1 MKTYVMCVLS
11 LAVSLSALAGEKTR
25 MAEVVGPVNVP
36 FRTIIQQESSRAAAS
51 SMSFKPSPNVVLEG
65 AEANFIFAVVGSAG
79 AFRTEAVIMNRLN
92 RSQLVDAYYLPL
104 GAANCNVG
112 ATRLRLDANT
122 WYFYSD
128 FVFDVFHQTG
138 FGSVVIFGVTS
149 AGDSDSTARIDG
161 NARIWSL
168 SSGGGTVSQNFPAMS
183 IAVPAGD
190 QSAFGLRKDEFYRTN
205 WGIFNYAGSTRTFDI
220 IFNGLR
226 GFSSISVDIPPCSL
240 IQQAVPGGPYG
251 SFEIG
256 FSPHDGGGLY
266 YAYGSSVDNASS
278 DAWSVPARK

>member
-1 MKTYVMCVLS
+1 MKTYVIYVLCM
-11 LAVSLSALAGEKTR
+11 AVSLSALAGEKTR
-25 MAEVVGPVNVP
+25 MAEVVGPVNVS
-36 FRTIIQQESSRAAAS
+36 FQSRIHNETARLAATNLS
-51 SMSFKPSPNVVLEG
+51 LKPSPNVVLEG

-92 RSQLVDAYYLPL
+92 RTQLVDAYYLPL

-112 ATRLRLDANT
+112 AVRLRLDPNT

-128 FVFDVFHQTG
+128 FVFDVFQQSG

-149 AGDSDSTARIDG
+149 SGANDSTARIDG

-168 SSGGGTVSQNFPAMS
+168 AAGGGTASQNFPAMS
-183 IAVPAGD
+183 IAVPSGN

-205 WGIFNYAGSTRTFDI
+205 WGIFNYDASTRTFDLV
-220 IFNGLR
+220 FNGLR
-226 GFSSISVDIPPCSL
+226 GFSSMSVNIPPCSL

-251 SFEIG
+251 SFEIA
-256 FSPHDGGGLY
+256 FSPRDGGGLY

>member
-1 MKTYVMCVLS
+1 MKTPVMCVLS
-11 LAVSLSALAGEKTR
+11 LAVSLCALAGEETR
-25 MAEVVGPVNVP
+25 KATVVGPVNVP
-36 FRTIIQQESSRAAAS
+36 FREMIQKASARVAAS
-51 SMSFKPSPNVVLEG
+51 SLSLKPSPNVVLEG

-79 AFRTEAVIMNRLN
+79 AFRTEAVIFNRLN
-92 RSQLVDAYYLPL
+92 RTQLVDLYYLPL

-112 ATRLRLDANT
+112 GTRLQLDPNT

-128 FVFDVFHQTG
+128 FVFDVFRQSG
-138 FGSVVIFGVTS
+138 FGSVVVFGVTS
-149 AGDSDSTARIDG
+149 SGASDPTARIDG

-168 SSGGGTVSQNFPAMS
+168 ATGGGTASQNFPAMS

-190 QSAFGLRKDEFYRTN
+190 QSAFGLRKDEFFRTN
-205 WGIFNYAGSTRTFDI
+205 WGIFNYDSSTRTFDI

-226 GFSSISVDIPPCSL
+226 GFSSITVNIPPCTL
-240 IQQAVPGGPYG
+240 VQQAVPGGPYG

-256 FSPHDGGGLY
+256 FSPRDGGGLY
-266 YAYGSSVDNASS
+266 YAYGSSVDNAST